1 MSKSGIWAI
10 AGIAVLTFSYLVYL
24 ALAFEAPTGT
34 TTVILPT
41 PSAASAQPA
50 PRPVPVRLTPSAPA
64 AAASVE
70 IEPTQVDV
78 ADAEI
83 VAERPAEGASEP
95 AIDLPRLNDSDSFVV
110 GKISELTNGASLLS
124 YLVDEQLVRK
134 AVVLIENVSRGQ
146 YPQTALPYK
155 PVSSELQVT
164 TSDGRLFTLDP
175 ASHARFDAAIT
186 AFMALDAEQAVG
198 LYRLL
203 SPLLQQAYAEIGFR
217 DAEFEQALIKAIDA
231 VLMAPEVEGPFR
243 LVKPS
248 VMYLYAD
255 TRLEE
260 LANMNKQLIRIGPEN
275 SARLKAKLRE
285 FKQAL

>member
-1 MSKSGIWAI
+1 MSKAGIWSIAAI
-10 AGIAVLTFSYLVYL
+10 AVCTFLYLVYL
-24 ALAFEAPTGT
+24 AVAFEPPRGT

-41 PSAASAQPA
+41 PAAEIEVIE
-50 PRPVPVRLTPSAPA
+50 PRPVPTRITPSTPA
-64 AAASVE
+64 APASVE
-70 IEPTQVDV
+70 VEPTVVDV
-78 ADAEI
+78 VEVEAP
-83 VAERPAEGASEP
+83 VAEAAV
-95 AIDLPRLNDSDSFVV
+95 DLPRLNDSDGFVAE
-110 GKISELTNGASLLS
+110 KISELSSGASLLS
-124 YLVDEQLVRK
+124 YLVDEQLVRR
-134 AVVLIENVSRGQ
+134 AVVLVENISRGQ

-155 PVSSELQVT
+155 PIVEEMQVSSD
-164 TSDGRLFTLDP
+164 DGRLFTMET
-175 ASHARFDAAIT
+175 ASYSRFDAAVA
-186 AFMALDAEQAVG
+186 AFVALDTEQTVR

-231 VLMAPEVEGPFR
+231 VLSAPEIEGPFQ

-260 LANMNKQLIRIGPEN
+260 LANMNKQLIRLGPEN

>member
-1 MSKSGIWAI
+1 MSKAGIWSIAAI
-10 AGIAVLTFSYLVYL
+10 AVCTFLYLVYL
-24 ALAFEAPTGT
+24 AVAFEPPRGT

-41 PSAASAQPA
+41 PAAEIEVIE
-50 PRPVPVRLTPSAPA
+50 PRPVPTRRTPSTPA

-70 IEPTQVDV
+70 VEPIVVDV
-78 ADAEI
+78 VEVEAP
-83 VAERPAEGASEP
+83 VAEAAV
-95 AIDLPRLNDSDSFVV
+95 DLPRLNDSDSFVAE
-110 GKISELTNGASLLS
+110 KISELSSGTSLLG
-124 YLVDEQLVRK
+124 YLVDEQLVRR
-134 AVVLIENVSRGQ
+134 AVVLVENISRGQ

-155 PVSSELQVT
+155 PIVEEMQVSSD
-164 TSDGRLFTLDP
+164 DGRLFTMEA
-175 ASHARFDAAIT
+175 ASYTRFDAAVA
-186 AFMALDAEQAVG
+186 AFVALDTEQTVG

-231 VLMAPEVEGPFR
+231 VLSAPEIEGPFQ

-260 LANMNKQLIRIGPEN
+260 LANMNKQLIRLGPEN

>member
-1 MSKSGIWAI
+1 MSKAGIWSIAAI
-10 AGIAVLTFSYLVYL
+10 AVCTFLYLVYL
-24 ALAFEAPTGT
+24 AVAFEPPRGT

-41 PSAASAQPA
+41 PAAEIEVIE
-50 PRPVPVRLTPSAPA
+50 PRPVPTRITPSTPA

-70 IEPTQVDV
+70 VEPMVVDV
-78 ADAEI
+78 VEVEAP
-83 VAERPAEGASEP
+83 VAEAAV
-95 AIDLPRLNDSDSFVV
+95 DLPRLNDSDSFLVE
-110 GKISELTNGASLLS
+110 KISELPSGTSLLS
-124 YLVDEQLVRK
+124 YLVDEQLVRR
-134 AVVLIENVSRGQ
+134 AVVLVENISRGQ

-155 PVSSELQVT
+155 PIVEEMQVSSD
-164 TSDGRLFTLDP
+164 DGRLFSMEA
-175 ASHARFDAAIT
+175 ASYTRFDAAVA
-186 AFMALDAEQAVG
+186 AFVALDTEQTVG

-231 VLMAPEVEGPFR
+231 VLSAPEIEGPFQ

-260 LANMNKQLIRIGPEN
+260 LANMNKQLIRLGPEN

>member
-1 MSKSGIWAI
+1 MSKAGIWSIAAI
-10 AGIAVLTFSYLVYL
+10 AVCTFLYLVYL
-24 ALAFEAPTGT
+24 AVAFEPPRGT

-41 PSAASAQPA
+41 PAAEIEVIE
-50 PRPVPVRLTPSAPA
+50 PRPVPTRITPSTPA

-70 IEPTQVDV
+70 VEPIVVDV
-78 ADAEI
+78 VEVEAP
-83 VAERPAEGASEP
+83 VAEAAV
-95 AIDLPRLNDSDSFVV
+95 DLPRLNDSDSFVAE
-110 GKISELTNGASLLS
+110 KISELSSGTSLLS
-124 YLVDEQLVRK
+124 YLVDEQLVRR
-134 AVVLIENVSRGQ
+134 AVVLVENISRGQ

-155 PVSSELQVT
+155 PIVEEMQVSSD
-164 TSDGRLFTLDP
+164 DGRLFTMEA
-175 ASHARFDAAIT
+175 ASYTRFDAAVA
-186 AFMALDAEQAVG
+186 AFVALDTEQTVG

-231 VLMAPEVEGPFR
+231 VLSAPEIEGPFQ

-260 LANMNKQLIRIGPEN
+260 LANMNKQLIRLGPEN

>member
-1 MSKSGIWAI
+1 MSKAGIWSIAAI
-10 AGIAVLTFSYLVYL
+10 AVCTFLYLVYL
-24 ALAFEAPTGT
+24 AVAFEPPRGT

-41 PSAASAQPA
+41 PAAEIEVIE
-50 PRPVPVRLTPSAPA
+50 PRPVPTRITPSTPA
-64 AAASVE
+64 AAASIEVE
-70 IEPTQVDV
+70 PIVVDV
-78 ADAEI
+78 VEVEAP
-83 VAERPAEGASEP
+83 VAEATV
-95 AIDLPRLNDSDSFVV
+95 DLPRLNDSDSFVAE
-110 GKISELTNGASLLS
+110 KISELSSGTSLLG
-124 YLVDEQLVRK
+124 YLVDEQLVRR
-134 AVVLIENVSRGQ
+134 AVVLVENISRGQ

-155 PVSSELQVT
+155 PIVEDMQVSSD
-164 TSDGRLFTLDP
+164 DGRLFTMEA
-175 ASHARFDAAIT
+175 ASYTRFDAAVA
-186 AFMALDAEQAVG
+186 AFVALDTEQTVG

-231 VLMAPEVEGPFR
+231 VLSAPEIEGPFQ

-260 LANMNKQLIRIGPEN
+260 LANMNKQLIRLGPEN

>member
-1 MSKSGIWAI
+1 M
-10 AGIAVLTFSYLVYL
+10 VVDVVEV
-24 ALAFEAPTGT
+24 EAP
-34 TTVILPT
+34 
-41 PSAASAQPA
+41 
-50 PRPVPVRLTPSAPA
+50 
-64 AAASVE
+64 
-70 IEPTQVDV
+70 
-78 ADAEI
+78 
-83 VAERPAEGASEP
+83 VAEAAV
-95 AIDLPRLNDSDSFVV
+95 DLPRLNDSDSFLVE
-110 GKISELTNGASLLS
+110 KISELPSGTSLLS
-124 YLVDEQLVRK
+124 YLADEQLVRR
-134 AVVLIENVSRGQ
+134 AVVLVENISRGQ

-155 PVSSELQVT
+155 PIVEEMQVSSD
-164 TSDGRLFTLDP
+164 DGRLFTMEA
-175 ASHARFDAAIT
+175 ASYTRFDAAVA
-186 AFMALDAEQAVG
+186 AFVALDTEQTVG

-231 VLMAPEVEGPFR
+231 VLSAPEIEGPFQ

-260 LANMNKQLIRIGPEN
+260 LANMNKQLIRLGPEN

>member
-1 MSKSGIWAI
+1 MSKAGIWSIAAI
-10 AGIAVLTFSYLVYL
+10 AVCTFLYLVYL
-24 ALAFEAPTGT
+24 AVAFEPPRGT

-41 PSAASAQPA
+41 PAAEIEVIE
-50 PRPVPVRLTPSAPA
+50 PRPVPTRITPSTPA

-70 IEPTQVDV
+70 VEPIVVDV
-78 ADAEI
+78 VEVEAP
-83 VAERPAEGASEP
+83 VAEAAV
-95 AIDLPRLNDSDSFVV
+95 DLPRLNDSDSFVAE
-110 GKISELTNGASLLS
+110 KISELSSGTSLLG
-124 YLVDEQLVRK
+124 YLVDEQLVRR
-134 AVVLIENVSRGQ
+134 AVVLVENISRGQ

-155 PVSSELQVT
+155 PIVEEMQVSSD
-164 TSDGRLFTLDP
+164 DGRLFTMEA
-175 ASHARFDAAIT
+175 ASYTRFDAAVA
-186 AFMALDAEQAVG
+186 AFVALDTEQTLG
-198 LYRLL
+198 LFRLL

-231 VLMAPEVEGPFR
+231 VLSAPEIEGPFQ

-260 LANMNKQLIRIGPEN
+260 LANMNKQLIRLGPEN

>member
-1 MSKSGIWAI
+1 MSKAGIWSIAAI
-10 AGIAVLTFSYLVYL
+10 AVCTFLYLVYL
-24 ALAFEAPTGT
+24 AVAFEPPRGT

-41 PSAASAQPA
+41 PAAEIEVIE
-50 PRPVPVRLTPSAPA
+50 PRPVPTRITPSTPA

-70 IEPTQVDV
+70 VEPIVVDV
-78 ADAEI
+78 VEVEAP
-83 VAERPAEGASEP
+83 VAEAAV
-95 AIDLPRLNDSDSFVV
+95 DLPRLNGSDSFVAE
-110 GKISELTNGASLLS
+110 KISELSSGTSLLG
-124 YLVDEQLVRK
+124 YLVDEQLVRR
-134 AVVLIENVSRGQ
+134 AVVLVENISRGQ

-155 PVSSELQVT
+155 PIVEEMQVSSD
-164 TSDGRLFTLDP
+164 DGRLFTMEA
-175 ASHARFDAAIT
+175 ASYTRFDAAVA
-186 AFMALDAEQAVG
+186 AFVALDTEQTVG

-231 VLMAPEVEGPFR
+231 VLSAPEIEGPFQ

-260 LANMNKQLIRIGPEN
+260 LANMNKQLIRLGPEN

>member
-1 MSKSGIWAI
+1 MSKAGIWSIAAI
-10 AGIAVLTFSYLVYL
+10 AVCTFLYLVYL
-24 ALAFEAPTGT
+24 AVAFEPPRGT

-41 PSAASAQPA
+41 PAAEIEVIE
-50 PRPVPVRLTPSAPA
+50 PRPVPTRITPSTPA

-70 IEPTQVDV
+70 VEPIVVDLV
-78 ADAEI
+78 EVEAP
-83 VAERPAEGASEP
+83 VAEAAV
-95 AIDLPRLNDSDSFVV
+95 DLPRLNDSDSFVAE
-110 GKISELTNGASLLS
+110 KISELSSGTSLLG
-124 YLVDEQLVRK
+124 YLVDEQLVRR
-134 AVVLIENVSRGQ
+134 AVVLVENISRGQ

-155 PVSSELQVT
+155 PIVEEMQVSSD
-164 TSDGRLFTLDP
+164 DGRLFTMEA
-175 ASHARFDAAIT
+175 ASYTRFDAAVA
-186 AFMALDAEQAVG
+186 AFVALDTEQTVG

-231 VLMAPEVEGPFR
+231 VLSAPEIEGPFQ

-260 LANMNKQLIRIGPEN
+260 LANMNKQLIRLGPEN

>member
-1 MSKSGIWAI
+1 MSKAGIWSIAAI
-10 AGIAVLTFSYLVYL
+10 AVCTFLYLVYL
-24 ALAFEAPTGT
+24 AVAFEPPRGT

-41 PSAASAQPA
+41 PAAEIEVIE
-50 PRPVPVRLTPSAPA
+50 PRPVPTRITPSTPA

-70 IEPTQVDV
+70 VEPIVVDV
-78 ADAEI
+78 VEVEAP
-83 VAERPAEGASEP
+83 VAEAAV
-95 AIDLPRLNDSDSFVV
+95 DLPRLNDSDSFVAE
-110 GKISELTNGASLLS
+110 KISELSSGTSLLG
-124 YLVDEQLVRK
+124 YLVDEQLVRR
-134 AVVLIENVSRGQ
+134 AVVLVENISRGQ

-155 PVSSELQVT
+155 PIVEEMQVSSD
-164 TSDGRLFTLDP
+164 DGRLFTMEA
-175 ASHARFDAAIT
+175 ASYTRFDAAVA
-186 AFMALDAEQAVG
+186 AFVALDTEQTVG

-231 VLMAPEVEGPFR
+231 VLSAPEIEGPFQ

-248 VMYLYAD
+248 VIYLYAD

-260 LANMNKQLIRIGPEN
+260 LANMNKQLIRLGPEN

>member
-1 MSKSGIWAI
+1 MSKAGIWSIAAI
-10 AGIAVLTFSYLVYL
+10 AVCTFLYLVYL
-24 ALAFEAPTGT
+24 AVAFEPPRGT

-41 PSAASAQPA
+41 PAAEIEVIE
-50 PRPVPVRLTPSAPA
+50 PRPVPTRITPSTPA

-70 IEPTQVDV
+70 VEPIVVDV
-78 ADAEI
+78 VEVEAP
-83 VAERPAEGASEP
+83 VAEAAV
-95 AIDLPRLNDSDSFVV
+95 DLPRLNDSDSFLVE
-110 GKISELTNGASLLS
+110 KISELPSGTSLLS
-124 YLVDEQLVRK
+124 YLVDEQLVRR
-134 AVVLIENVSRGQ
+134 AVVLVENISRGQ

-155 PVSSELQVT
+155 PIVEEMQVSSD
-164 TSDGRLFTLDP
+164 DGRLFTMEA
-175 ASHARFDAAIT
+175 ASYTRFDAAVA
-186 AFMALDAEQAVG
+186 AFVALDTEQTVW

-231 VLMAPEVEGPFR
+231 VLSAPEIEGPFQ

-260 LANMNKQLIRIGPEN
+260 LANMNKQLIRLGPEN

>member
-1 MSKSGIWAI
+1 MSKAGIWSIAAI
-10 AGIAVLTFSYLVYL
+10 AVCTFLYLVYL
-24 ALAFEAPTGT
+24 AVAFEPPRGT

-41 PSAASAQPA
+41 PAAEIEVIE
-50 PRPVPVRLTPSAPA
+50 PRPVPTRITPSTPA

-70 IEPTQVDV
+70 VEPMVVDV
-78 ADAEI
+78 VEVEAP
-83 VAERPAEGASEP
+83 VAEAAV
-95 AIDLPRLNDSDSFVV
+95 DLPRLNDSDSFLVE
-110 GKISELTNGASLLS
+110 KISELPSGTSLLS
-124 YLVDEQLVRK
+124 YLVDEQLVRR
-134 AVVLIENVSRGQ
+134 AVVLVENISRGQ

-155 PVSSELQVT
+155 PIVEEMQVSSD
-164 TSDGRLFTLDP
+164 DGRLFTMEA
-175 ASHARFDAAIT
+175 ASYTRFDAAVV
-186 AFMALDAEQAVG
+186 AFVALDTEQTVG

-231 VLMAPEVEGPFR
+231 VLSAPEIEGPFQ

-260 LANMNKQLIRIGPEN
+260 LANMNKQLIRLGPEN

>member
-1 MSKSGIWAI
+1 MSKAGIWSIAAI
-10 AGIAVLTFSYLVYL
+10 AVCTFLYLVYL
-24 ALAFEAPTGT
+24 AVAFEPPRGT

-41 PSAASAQPA
+41 PAAEIEVIE
-50 PRPVPVRLTPSAPA
+50 PRPVPTRITPSTPA

-70 IEPTQVDV
+70 VEPIVVDV
-78 ADAEI
+78 VEVEAP
-83 VAERPAEGASEP
+83 VAEAAV
-95 AIDLPRLNDSDSFVV
+95 DLPRLNDSDSFVAE
-110 GKISELTNGASLLS
+110 KISELSSGTSLLG
-124 YLVDEQLVRK
+124 YLVDEQLVRR
-134 AVVLIENVSRGQ
+134 AVVLVENISRGQ

-155 PVSSELQVT
+155 PIVEDMQVSSD
-164 TSDGRLFTLDP
+164 DGRLFTMEA
-175 ASHARFDAAIT
+175 ASYTRFDAAVA
-186 AFMALDAEQAVG
+186 AFVALDTEQTVG

-231 VLMAPEVEGPFR
+231 VLSAPEIEGPFQ

-260 LANMNKQLIRIGPEN
+260 LANMNKQLIRLGPEN

>member
-1 MSKSGIWAI
+1 MSKAGIWSIAAI
-10 AGIAVLTFSYLVYL
+10 AVCTFLYLVYL
-24 ALAFEAPTGT
+24 AVAFEPPRGT

-41 PSAASAQPA
+41 PLAEIEVIE
-50 PRPVPVRLTPSAPA
+50 PRPVPTRITPSTPA

-70 IEPTQVDV
+70 VEPIVVDV
-78 ADAEI
+78 VEVEAP
-83 VAERPAEGASEP
+83 VAEAAV
-95 AIDLPRLNDSDSFVV
+95 DLPRLNDSDSFVAE
-110 GKISELTNGASLLS
+110 KISELSSGTSLLG
-124 YLVDEQLVRK
+124 YLVDEQLVRR
-134 AVVLIENVSRGQ
+134 AVVLVENISRGQ

-155 PVSSELQVT
+155 PIVEEMQVSSD
-164 TSDGRLFTLDP
+164 DGRLFTMEA
-175 ASHARFDAAIT
+175 ASYTRFDAAVA
-186 AFMALDAEQAVG
+186 AFVALDTEQTVG

-231 VLMAPEVEGPFR
+231 VLSAPENEGPFQ

-260 LANMNKQLIRIGPEN
+260 LANMNKQLIRLGPEN

>member
-1 MSKSGIWAI
+1 MSKAGIWSIAAI
-10 AGIAVLTFSYLVYL
+10 AVCTFLYLVYL
-24 ALAFEAPTGT
+24 AVAFEPPRGT

-41 PSAASAQPA
+41 PAAEIEVIE
-50 PRPVPVRLTPSAPA
+50 PRPVPTRITPSTPA

-70 IEPTQVDV
+70 VEPMVVDV
-78 ADAEI
+78 VEVEAP
-83 VAERPAEGASEP
+83 VAEAAV
-95 AIDLPRLNDSDSFVV
+95 DLPRLNDSDSFVAE
-110 GKISELTNGASLLS
+110 KISELSSGTSLLG
-124 YLVDEQLVRK
+124 YLVDEQLVRR
-134 AVVLIENVSRGQ
+134 AVVLVENISRGQ

-155 PVSSELQVT
+155 PIVEEMQVSSD
-164 TSDGRLFTLDP
+164 DGRLFTMEA
-175 ASHARFDAAIT
+175 ASYTRFDAAVA
-186 AFMALDAEQAVG
+186 AFVALDTEQTVG

-231 VLMAPEVEGPFR
+231 VLSAPEIEGPFQ

-260 LANMNKQLIRIGPEN
+260 LANMNKQLIRLGPEN

>member
-1 MSKSGIWAI
+1 MSKAGIWSIAAI
-10 AGIAVLTFSYLVYL
+10 AVCTFLYLVYL
-24 ALAFEAPTGT
+24 AVAFEPPRGT

-41 PSAASAQPA
+41 PAAEIEVIEPG
-50 PRPVPVRLTPSAPA
+50 PVPTRITPSTPA

-70 IEPTQVDV
+70 VEPIVVDV
-78 ADAEI
+78 VEVEAP
-83 VAERPAEGASEP
+83 VAEAAV
-95 AIDLPRLNDSDSFVV
+95 DLPRLNDSDSFVAE
-110 GKISELTNGASLLS
+110 KISELSSGTSLLG
-124 YLVDEQLVRK
+124 YLVDEQLVRR
-134 AVVLIENVSRGQ
+134 AVVLVENISRGQ

-155 PVSSELQVT
+155 PIVDDMQVSSD
-164 TSDGRLFTLDP
+164 DGRLFTMEA
-175 ASHARFDAAIT
+175 ASYTRFDAAVA
-186 AFMALDAEQAVG
+186 AFVALDTEQTVG

-231 VLMAPEVEGPFR
+231 VLSAPEIEGPFQ

-260 LANMNKQLIRIGPEN
+260 LANMNKQLIRLGPEN

>member
-1 MSKSGIWAI
+1 MSKAGIWSIAAI
-10 AGIAVLTFSYLVYL
+10 AVCTFLYLVYL
-24 ALAFEAPTGT
+24 AVAFEPPRGT

-41 PSAASAQPA
+41 PAAEIEVIE
-50 PRPVPVRLTPSAPA
+50 PRPVPTRITPSTPA

-70 IEPTQVDV
+70 VEPIVVDV
-78 ADAEI
+78 VEVEAP
-83 VAERPAEGASEP
+83 VAEATV
-95 AIDLPRLNDSDSFVV
+95 DLPRLNDSDSFVAE
-110 GKISELTNGASLLS
+110 KISELSSGTSLLS
-124 YLVDEQLVRK
+124 YLVDEQLVRR
-134 AVVLIENVSRGQ
+134 AVVLVENISRGQ

-155 PVSSELQVT
+155 PIVEEMQVSSD
-164 TSDGRLFTLDP
+164 DGRLFTMEA
-175 ASHARFDAAIT
+175 ASYTRFDAAVA
-186 AFMALDAEQAVG
+186 AFVALDTEQTVG

-231 VLMAPEVEGPFR
+231 VLSAPEIEGPFQ

-260 LANMNKQLIRIGPEN
+260 LANMNKQLIRLGPEN

>member
-1 MSKSGIWAI
+1 MSKAGIWSIAAI
-10 AGIAVLTFSYLVYL
+10 AVCTFLYLVYL
-24 ALAFEAPTGT
+24 AVAFEPPRGT

-41 PSAASAQPA
+41 PAAEIEVIE
-50 PRPVPVRLTPSAPA
+50 PRPVPTRITPSTPA

-70 IEPTQVDV
+70 VEPIVVDV
-78 ADAEI
+78 VEVEAS
-83 VAERPAEGASEP
+83 VAEAAV
-95 AIDLPRLNDSDSFVV
+95 DLPRLNDSDSFVAE
-110 GKISELTNGASLLS
+110 KISELSSGTSLLG
-124 YLVDEQLVRK
+124 YLVDEQLVRR
-134 AVVLIENVSRGQ
+134 AVVLVENISRGQ

-155 PVSSELQVT
+155 PIVEDMQVSSD
-164 TSDGRLFTLDP
+164 DGRLFTMEA
-175 ASHARFDAAIT
+175 ASYTRFDAAVA
-186 AFMALDAEQAVG
+186 AFVALDTEQTVG

-231 VLMAPEVEGPFR
+231 VLSAPEIEGPFQ

-260 LANMNKQLIRIGPEN
+260 LANMNKQLIRLGPEN

>member
-1 MSKSGIWAI
+1 MSKAGIWSIAAI
-10 AGIAVLTFSYLVYL
+10 AVCTFLYLVYL
-24 ALAFEAPTGT
+24 AVAFEPPRGT

-41 PSAASAQPA
+41 PAAEIEVIE
-50 PRPVPVRLTPSAPA
+50 PRPVPTRITPSTPA

-70 IEPTQVDV
+70 VEPIVVDV
-78 ADAEI
+78 VEVEAP
-83 VAERPAEGASEP
+83 VAEAAV
-95 AIDLPRLNDSDSFVV
+95 DLPRLNDSDSFVAE
-110 GKISELTNGASLLS
+110 KISELSSGTSLLG
-124 YLVDEQLVRK
+124 YLVDEQLVRR
-134 AVVLIENVSRGQ
+134 AVVLVENISRGQ

-155 PVSSELQVT
+155 PIVEEMQVSSD
-164 TSDGRLFTLDP
+164 DGRLFTMEA
-175 ASHARFDAAIT
+175 ASYTRFDAAVA
-186 AFMALDAEQAVG
+186 AFVALDTEQTVG

-203 SPLLQQAYAEIGFR
+203 SPLLQHAYAEIGFR

-231 VLMAPEVEGPFR
+231 VLSAPEIEGPFQ

-260 LANMNKQLIRIGPEN
+260 LANMNKQLIRLGPKN

>member
-1 MSKSGIWAI
+1 MSKAGIWSIAAI
-10 AGIAVLTFSYLVYL
+10 AVCTFLYLVYL
-24 ALAFEAPTGT
+24 AVAFEPPRGT

-41 PSAASAQPA
+41 PAAEIEVIE
-50 PRPVPVRLTPSAPA
+50 PRPVPTRITPSTPA

-70 IEPTQVDV
+70 VEPMVVDV
-78 ADAEI
+78 VEVEAP
-83 VAERPAEGASEP
+83 VAEAAV
-95 AIDLPRLNDSDSFVV
+95 DLPRLNDSDSFVAE
-110 GKISELTNGASLLS
+110 KISELSSGTSLLS
-124 YLVDEQLVRK
+124 YLVDEQLVRR
-134 AVVLIENVSRGQ
+134 AVVLVENISRGQ

-155 PVSSELQVT
+155 PIVEEMQVSSD
-164 TSDGRLFTLDP
+164 DGRLFTMEA
-175 ASHARFDAAIT
+175 ASYTRFDAAVA
-186 AFMALDAEQAVG
+186 AFVALDTEQTVG

-231 VLMAPEVEGPFR
+231 VLSAPEIEGPFQ

-260 LANMNKQLIRIGPEN
+260 LANMNKQLIRLGPEN

>member
-1 MSKSGIWAI
+1 MSKAGIWSIAAI
-10 AGIAVLTFSYLVYL
+10 AVCTFLYLVYL
-24 ALAFEAPTGT
+24 AVAFEPPRGT

-41 PSAASAQPA
+41 PAAEIEVIE
-50 PRPVPVRLTPSAPA
+50 PRPVATRITPSTPA

-70 IEPTQVDV
+70 VEPMVVDV
-78 ADAEI
+78 VEVEAPAAEAA
-83 VAERPAEGASEP
+83 V
-95 AIDLPRLNDSDSFVV
+95 DLPRLNDSDSFLVE
-110 GKISELTNGASLLS
+110 KISELPSGTSLLS
-124 YLVDEQLVRK
+124 YLVDEQLVRR
-134 AVVLIENVSRGQ
+134 AVVLVENISRGQ

-155 PVSSELQVT
+155 PIVEEMQVSSD
-164 TSDGRLFTLDP
+164 DGRLFTMEA
-175 ASHARFDAAIT
+175 ASYTRFDAAVA
-186 AFMALDAEQAVG
+186 AFVALDTEQTVG

-231 VLMAPEVEGPFR
+231 VLSAPEIEGPFQ

-260 LANMNKQLIRIGPEN
+260 LANMNKQLIRLGPEN

>member
-1 MSKSGIWAI
+1 MSKAGIWSIAAI
-10 AGIAVLTFSYLVYL
+10 AVCTFLYLVYL
-24 ALAFEAPTGT
+24 AVAFEPPRGT

-41 PSAASAQPA
+41 PAAEIEVIE
-50 PRPVPVRLTPSAPA
+50 PRPVPTRITPSTPV

-70 IEPTQVDV
+70 VEPIVVDV
-78 ADAEI
+78 VEVEAP
-83 VAERPAEGASEP
+83 VAEAAV
-95 AIDLPRLNDSDSFVV
+95 DLPRLNDSDSFVAE
-110 GKISELTNGASLLS
+110 KISELSSGTSLLG
-124 YLVDEQLVRK
+124 YLVDEQLVRR
-134 AVVLIENVSRGQ
+134 AVVLVENISRGQ

-155 PVSSELQVT
+155 PIVEDMQVSSD
-164 TSDGRLFTLDP
+164 DGRLFTMEA
-175 ASHARFDAAIT
+175 ASYTRFDAAVA
-186 AFMALDAEQAVG
+186 AFVALDTEQTVG

-231 VLMAPEVEGPFR
+231 VLSAPEIEGPFQ

-260 LANMNKQLIRIGPEN
+260 LANMNKQLIRLGPEN

>member
-1 MSKSGIWAI
+1 MSKAGIWSIAAI
-10 AGIAVLTFSYLVYL
+10 AVCTFLYLVYL
-24 ALAFEAPTGT
+24 AVAFEPPRGT

-41 PSAASAQPA
+41 PAAEIEVIE
-50 PRPVPVRLTPSAPA
+50 PRPVPTRITPSTPA

-70 IEPTQVDV
+70 VEPIVVDV
-78 ADAEI
+78 VEVEAP
-83 VAERPAEGASEP
+83 VAEAAV
-95 AIDLPRLNDSDSFVV
+95 DLPRLNDSDSFVAE
-110 GKISELTNGASLLS
+110 KISELSSGTSLLG
-124 YLVDEQLVRK
+124 YLVDEQLVRR
-134 AVVLIENVSRGQ
+134 AVVLVENISRGQ

-155 PVSSELQVT
+155 PIVEEMQVSSD
-164 TSDGRLFTLDP
+164 DGRLFTMEA
-175 ASHARFDAAIT
+175 ASYTRFDAAVA
-186 AFMALDAEQAVG
+186 AFVALDTEQTVG

-231 VLMAPEVEGPFR
+231 VLSAPEIEGPFQ

-260 LANMNKQLIRIGPEN
+260 LANMNKQLIRLGPEN

>member
-1 MSKSGIWAI
+1 MSKAGIWSIAAI
-10 AGIAVLTFSYLVYL
+10 AVCTFLYLVYL
-24 ALAFEAPTGT
+24 AVAFEPPRGT

-41 PSAASAQPA
+41 PAAEIEVIE
-50 PRPVPVRLTPSAPA
+50 PRPVPTRITPSTPA

-70 IEPTQVDV
+70 VEPIVVDV
-78 ADAEI
+78 VEVEAP
-83 VAERPAEGASEP
+83 VAEAAV
-95 AIDLPRLNDSDSFVV
+95 DLPRLNDSDSFVAE
-110 GKISELTNGASLLS
+110 KISELSSGTSLLG
-124 YLVDEQLVRK
+124 YLVDEQLVRR
-134 AVVLIENVSRGQ
+134 AVVLVENISRGQ

-155 PVSSELQVT
+155 PIVEEMQVSSD
-164 TSDGRLFTLDP
+164 DGRLFTMEA
-175 ASHARFDAAIT
+175 ASYTRFDAAVA
-186 AFMALDAEQAVG
+186 AFVALDTEQTVG

-231 VLMAPEVEGPFR
+231 VLSAPESEGPLQ

-260 LANMNKQLIRIGPEN
+260 LANMNKQLIRLGPEN

>member
-1 MSKSGIWAI
+1 MSKAGIWSIAAI
-10 AGIAVLTFSYLVYL
+10 AVCTFLYLVYL
-24 ALAFEAPTGT
+24 AVAFEPPRGT

-41 PSAASAQPA
+41 PAAEIEVIE
-50 PRPVPVRLTPSAPA
+50 PRPVPTRITPSTPA

-70 IEPTQVDV
+70 VEPIVVDV
-78 ADAEI
+78 VEVEAP
-83 VAERPAEGASEP
+83 VAEAAV
-95 AIDLPRLNDSDSFVV
+95 DLPRLNDSDSFVAE
-110 GKISELTNGASLLS
+110 KISELSSGTSLLS
-124 YLVDEQLVRK
+124 YLVDEQLVRR
-134 AVVLIENVSRGQ
+134 AVVLVENISRGQ

-155 PVSSELQVT
+155 PIVEEMQVSSD
-164 TSDGRLFTLDP
+164 DGRLFTME
-175 ASHARFDAAIT
+175 ATSYTRFDAAVA
-186 AFMALDAEQAVG
+186 AFVALDTEQTVG

-231 VLMAPEVEGPFR
+231 VLSAPEIEGPFQ

-260 LANMNKQLIRIGPEN
+260 LANMNKQLIRLGPEN

>member
-1 MSKSGIWAI
+1 MSKAGIWSIAAI
-10 AGIAVLTFSYLVYL
+10 AVCTFLYLVYL
-24 ALAFEAPTGT
+24 AVAFEPPRGT

-41 PSAASAQPA
+41 PAAEIEVIE
-50 PRPVPVRLTPSAPA
+50 PRPVPTRITPSTPA

-70 IEPTQVDV
+70 VEPMVVDV
-78 ADAEI
+78 VEVEAP
-83 VAERPAEGASEP
+83 VAEAAV
-95 AIDLPRLNDSDSFVV
+95 DLPRLNDSDSFLVE
-110 GKISELTNGASLLS
+110 KISELPSGTSLLS
-124 YLVDEQLVRK
+124 YLVDEQLVRR
-134 AVVLIENVSRGQ
+134 AVVLVENISRGQ

-155 PVSSELQVT
+155 PIVEEMQVSSD
-164 TSDGRLFTLDP
+164 DGRLFTMEA
-175 ASHARFDAAIT
+175 ASYTRFDAAVA
-186 AFMALDAEQAVG
+186 AFVALDTEQTVG

-231 VLMAPEVEGPFR
+231 VLSAPEIEGPFQ

-260 LANMNKQLIRIGPEN
+260 LANMNKQLIRLGPEN
-275 SARLKAKLRE
+275 SARRKAKLRE

>member
-1 MSKSGIWAI
+1 MSKAGIWSIAAI
-10 AGIAVLTFSYLVYL
+10 AVCTFLYLVYL
-24 ALAFEAPTGT
+24 AVAFEPPRGT

-41 PSAASAQPA
+41 PAAEIEVIEPG
-50 PRPVPVRLTPSAPA
+50 PVPTRITPSTPA

-70 IEPTQVDV
+70 VEPIVVDV
-78 ADAEI
+78 VEVEAP
-83 VAERPAEGASEP
+83 VAEAAV
-95 AIDLPRLNDSDSFVV
+95 DLPRLNDSDSFVAE
-110 GKISELTNGASLLS
+110 KISELSSGTSLLG
-124 YLVDEQLVRK
+124 YLVDEQLVRR
-134 AVVLIENVSRGQ
+134 AVVLVENISRGQ

-155 PVSSELQVT
+155 PIVEDMQVSSD
-164 TSDGRLFTLDP
+164 DGRLFTMEA
-175 ASHARFDAAIT
+175 ASYTRFDAAVA
-186 AFMALDAEQAVG
+186 AFVALDTEQTVG

-231 VLMAPEVEGPFR
+231 VLSAPEIEGPFQ

-260 LANMNKQLIRIGPEN
+260 LANMNKQLIRLGPEN

>member
-1 MSKSGIWAI
+1 MSKAGIWSIAAI
-10 AGIAVLTFSYLVYL
+10 AVCTFLYLVYL
-24 ALAFEAPTGT
+24 AVAFEPPRGT

-41 PSAASAQPA
+41 PAAEIEVIE
-50 PRPVPVRLTPSAPA
+50 PRPVATRITPSTPA

-70 IEPTQVDV
+70 VEPIVVDV
-78 ADAEI
+78 VEVEAPAAEAA
-83 VAERPAEGASEP
+83 V
-95 AIDLPRLNDSDSFVV
+95 DLPRLNDSDSFLVE
-110 GKISELTNGASLLS
+110 KISELPSGTSLLS
-124 YLVDEQLVRK
+124 YLVDEQLVRR
-134 AVVLIENVSRGQ
+134 AVVLVENISRGQ

-155 PVSSELQVT
+155 PIVEEMQVSSD
-164 TSDGRLFTLDP
+164 DGRLFTMEA
-175 ASHARFDAAIT
+175 ASYTRFDAAVA
-186 AFMALDAEQAVG
+186 AFVALDTEQTVG

-231 VLMAPEVEGPFR
+231 VLSAPEIEGPFQ

-260 LANMNKQLIRIGPEN
+260 LANMNKQLIRLGPEN

>member
-1 MSKSGIWAI
+1 MSKAGIWSIAAI
-10 AGIAVLTFSYLVYL
+10 AVCTFLYLVYL
-24 ALAFEAPTGT
+24 AVAFEPPRGT

-41 PSAASAQPA
+41 PAAEIEVIE
-50 PRPVPVRLTPSAPA
+50 PRPVPTRITPSTPV

-70 IEPTQVDV
+70 VEPIVVDV
-78 ADAEI
+78 VEVEAP
-83 VAERPAEGASEP
+83 VAEAAV
-95 AIDLPRLNDSDSFVV
+95 DLPRLNDSDSFVAE
-110 GKISELTNGASLLS
+110 KISELSSGTSLLG
-124 YLVDEQLVRK
+124 YLVDEQLVRR
-134 AVVLIENVSRGQ
+134 AVVLVENISRGQ

-155 PVSSELQVT
+155 PIVEEMQVSSD
-164 TSDGRLFTLDP
+164 DGRLFTMEA
-175 ASHARFDAAIT
+175 ASYTRFDAAVA
-186 AFMALDAEQAVG
+186 AFVALDTEQTVG

-231 VLMAPEVEGPFR
+231 VLSAPEIEGPFQ

-260 LANMNKQLIRIGPEN
+260 LANMNKQLIRLGPEN

>member
-1 MSKSGIWAI
+1 MSKAGIWSIAAI
-10 AGIAVLTFSYLVYL
+10 AVCTFLYLVYL
-24 ALAFEAPTGT
+24 AVAFEPPRGT

-41 PSAASAQPA
+41 PAAEIEVIE
-50 PRPVPVRLTPSAPA
+50 PRPVPTRITPSAPA

-70 IEPTQVDV
+70 VEPIVVDV
-78 ADAEI
+78 VEVEAP
-83 VAERPAEGASEP
+83 VAEAAV
-95 AIDLPRLNDSDSFVV
+95 DLPRLNDSDSFVAE
-110 GKISELTNGASLLS
+110 KISELSSGTSLLG
-124 YLVDEQLVRK
+124 YLVDEQLVRR
-134 AVVLIENVSRGQ
+134 AVVLVENISRGQ

-155 PVSSELQVT
+155 PIVEEMQVSSD
-164 TSDGRLFTLDP
+164 DGRLFTMEA
-175 ASHARFDAAIT
+175 ASYTRFDAAVA
-186 AFMALDAEQAVG
+186 AFVALDTEQTVG

-231 VLMAPEVEGPFR
+231 VLSAPEIEGPFQ

-260 LANMNKQLIRIGPEN
+260 LANMNKQLIRLGPEN

>member
-1 MSKSGIWAI
+1 MSKAGIWSIAAI
-10 AGIAVLTFSYLVYL
+10 AVCTFLYLVYL
-24 ALAFEAPTGT
+24 AVAFEPPRGT

-41 PSAASAQPA
+41 PAAEIEVIE
-50 PRPVPVRLTPSAPA
+50 PRPVPTRITPSTPA

-70 IEPTQVDV
+70 VEPIVVDV
-78 ADAEI
+78 VEVEAP
-83 VAERPAEGASEP
+83 VAEAAV
-95 AIDLPRLNDSDSFVV
+95 DLPRLNDSDSFVAE
-110 GKISELTNGASLLS
+110 KISELSSGTSLLG
-124 YLVDEQLVRK
+124 YLVDEQLVRR
-134 AVVLIENVSRGQ
+134 AVVLVENISRGQ

-155 PVSSELQVT
+155 PIVEEMQVSSD
-164 TSDGRLFTLDP
+164 DGRLFTMEA
-175 ASHARFDAAIT
+175 ASYTRFDAAVA
-186 AFMALDAEQAVG
+186 AFVALDTEQTVG

-231 VLMAPEVEGPFR
+231 VLSAPEIEGPLQ

-260 LANMNKQLIRIGPEN
+260 LANMNKQLIRLGPEN

>member
-1 MSKSGIWAI
+1 MSKAGIWSIAAI
-10 AGIAVLTFSYLVYL
+10 AVCTFLYLVYL
-24 ALAFEAPTGT
+24 AVAFEPPRGT

-41 PSAASAQPA
+41 PAAEIEVIE
-50 PRPVPVRLTPSAPA
+50 PRPVPTRITLSTPA

-70 IEPTQVDV
+70 VEPMVVDV
-78 ADAEI
+78 VEVKAP
-83 VAERPAEGASEP
+83 VAEAAV
-95 AIDLPRLNDSDSFVV
+95 DLPRLNDSDSFLVE
-110 GKISELTNGASLLS
+110 KISELPSGTSLLS
-124 YLVDEQLVRK
+124 YLVDEQLVRR
-134 AVVLIENVSRGQ
+134 AVVLVENISRGQ

-155 PVSSELQVT
+155 PIVEEMQVSSD
-164 TSDGRLFTLDP
+164 DGRLFTMEA
-175 ASHARFDAAIT
+175 ASYTRFDAAVA
-186 AFMALDAEQAVG
+186 AFVALDTEQTVG

-231 VLMAPEVEGPFR
+231 VLSAPEIEGPFQ

-260 LANMNKQLIRIGPEN
+260 LANMNKQLIRLGPEN

>member
-1 MSKSGIWAI
+1 MSKAGIWSIAAI
-10 AGIAVLTFSYLVYL
+10 AVCTFLYLVYL
-24 ALAFEAPTGT
+24 AVAFEPPRGT

-41 PSAASAQPA
+41 PAAEIEVIE
-50 PRPVPVRLTPSAPA
+50 PRPVPTRITPSTPA

-70 IEPTQVDV
+70 VEPIVVDV
-78 ADAEI
+78 GEVEAP
-83 VAERPAEGASEP
+83 VAEAAV
-95 AIDLPRLNDSDSFVV
+95 DLPRLNDSDSFVAE
-110 GKISELTNGASLLS
+110 KISELSSGTSLLG
-124 YLVDEQLVRK
+124 YLVDEQLVRR
-134 AVVLIENVSRGQ
+134 AVVLVENISRGQ

-155 PVSSELQVT
+155 PIVEEMQVSSD
-164 TSDGRLFTLDP
+164 DGRLFTMEA
-175 ASHARFDAAIT
+175 ASYTRFDAAVA
-186 AFMALDAEQAVG
+186 AFVALDTEQTVG

-231 VLMAPEVEGPFR
+231 VLSAPEIEGPFQ

-260 LANMNKQLIRIGPEN
+260 LANMNKQLIRLGPEN